1 MWDEFIFEL
10 FILLLFLCVHDILR
24 TRIKNNIP
32 SYMANLKL
40 RAAIIQTVNQQ
51 LNKNN
56 PPEVRIALGR
66 MMDNDPDCDYDEAFR
81 RIAVV
86 LVEEM
91 FDMLKNKKTFN
102 TKIYAEK
109 LRNLK

>member
-1 MWDEFIFEL
+1 M
-10 FILLLFLCVHDILR
+10 
-24 TRIKNNIP
+24 
-32 SYMANLKL
+32 
-40 RAAIIQTVNQQ
+40 
-51 LNKNN
+51 
-56 PPEVRIALGR
+56 RIALGR